1 MQCCVL
7 PQEDDDNTR
16 NKDLKNYNYNQAASS
31 DEGSAGSPMDWGY
44 DETAETESIP
54 SYEEQGS
61 EAEKIR
67 FPVQDIGLVDNSGV
81 GGSWGL
87 QG

>member
-16 NKDLKNYNYNQAASS
+16 NKDLKDYNYNHAASS
-31 DEGSAGSPMDWGY
+31 DEGSGSPMDWGY
-44 DETAETESIP
+44 DETAETESTP
-54 SYEEQGS
+54 RYEEQGS
-61 EAEKIR
+61 EVEKIR
-67 FPVQDIGLVDNSGV
+67 FPVQDMGLVDNNGV
-81 GGSWGL
+81 GGSLGV